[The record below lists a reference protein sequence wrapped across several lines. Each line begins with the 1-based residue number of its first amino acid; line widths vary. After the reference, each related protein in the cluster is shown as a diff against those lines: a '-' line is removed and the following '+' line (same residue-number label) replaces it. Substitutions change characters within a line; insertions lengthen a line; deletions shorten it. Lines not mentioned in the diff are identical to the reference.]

1 MDSITSTDDML
12 IQTKARQENILLEI
26 IKEVSSVSNSQ
37 LSSKLVGKVNRIIA
51 DCDLTHYSS
60 LHKLSTADESTATVL
75 GFMNQSV
82 AELSFDEQVE
92 LNNAILHKIQSKLPE
107 FNNELEKLQ
116 QSMGAKNSRKAEMQT
131 LQRSLD
137 EKLNVLKEQEGEKV
151 DLMMEWLNHRLQH
164 VSTFSSNSTEHLTLK
179 TKILE
184 IKSRILHLQILQN
197 IFTETNQSIKAYS
210 EVHKDLKE
218 SIQETEQRIK
228 QYKDIIESS

>member
-26 IKEVSSVSNSQ
+26 IKEVCSVSNSQ

-60 LHKLSTADESTATVL
+60 LHKISTADETATVL

-82 AELSFDEQVE
+82 AELTFDEQVE

-116 QSMGAKNSRKAEMQT
+116 QSMGAKNSRKAEMQS

-151 DLMMEWLNHRLQH
+151 DLMMEWLNHRLHH
-164 VSTFSSNSTEHLTLK
+164 VSTFTSNSTKHLTLK

-184 IKSRILHLQILQN
+184 MKSRILHLQILQN